1 MGNKVLSIEIGQ
13 QMTRICEVD
22 YKKRNPH
29 MYNCLSFE
37 TPVGVIED
45 GFIRDKLALATVLR
59 EQLNAAGLK
68 NDKVVF
74 TLSSNKIANREA
86 IIPLVKDNQ
95 IASIVATNAKDYF
108 PVNVEEYNITYSVLE
123 RINTKEVKQMRILVL
138 ASPALLVKGYF
149 ELAEMMNLH
158 IVSIDYT
165 GNSSYQLLRTQINS
179 GVNLVV
185 QINDQNTIIN
195 LLENENLLL
204 QRTLPYGSSSI
215 TQAVISNSVFRV
227 SNYVE
232 AMRLLTKEKILNP
245 HFDSADEVAFTLEDV
260 SEEYGLLSMK
270 ENAKS
275 DVTSSLGNL
284 LSNISRVIDYFVT
297 KHPGKKIENI
307 YITGEGSSI
316 QGLEQL
322 MTNEMGFEVKLLHQ
336 LTSVAFGKTNVDIEK
351 NQSIFLSC
359 VGAAIAPIDFTPA
372 EYNVKQVSNNGLLL
386 PLLLLGVSV
395 LGAIAIFLSS
405 FMIYRTA
412 ENKYEELQASL
423 AKIQDITQIYANY
436 QTAENNLKNVEAFDA
451 LTKNASEHLLEFI
464 AELEQKT
471 PVGNMTQ
478 TLTVQESSI
487 NIQATSTSK
496 EVLAKY
502 METLGTFES
511 LQSVSVSSYVETK
524 DENNMP
530 TVTYTIVC
538 TFK

>member
-29 MYNCLSFE
+29 MYNCISFE
-37 TPVGVIED
+37 TPVGVMED

-59 EQLNAAGLK
+59 EQLNAAGMK
-68 NDKVVF
+68 NDRVIF

-86 IIPLVKDNQ
+86 IIPLVKDSQ
-95 IASIVATNAKDYF
+95 VASIVSTNAKDYF
-108 PVNVEEYNITYSVLE
+108 PVNIEEYNITYSVLE
-123 RINTKEVKQMRILVL
+123 RINTKDVKQMRILVL
-138 ASPALLVKGYF
+138 AAPAMLVKGYF

-165 GNSSYQLLRTQINS
+165 GNSSYQLLRTQIQT
-179 GVNLVV
+179 GVNLIV

-195 LLENENLLL
+195 LLENDNLLL

-227 SNYVE
+227 STYVE

-245 HFDSADEVAFTLEDV
+245 RFDSTEEEPFTFDDV
-260 SEEYGLLSMK
+260 SEEYSMFSMK

-275 DVTSSLGNL
+275 DVTSSLGSL

-316 QGLEQL
+316 QGLDQL
-322 MTNEMGFEVKLLHQ
+322 ITNEMGFEVKLLHH
-336 LTSVAFGKTNVDIEK
+336 LTSVGFGKTNIEIEK

-359 VGAAIAPIDFTPA
+359 IGAAIAPIDFTPA
-372 EYNVKQVSNNGLLL
+372 EYTVRQVSNNALLL
-386 PLLLLGVSV
+386 PLLLLGISV

-405 FMIYRTA
+405 YLVYQDKQNQYKDLQNRL
-412 ENKYEELQASL
+412 EE
-423 AKIQDITQIYANY
+423 IQDITQIYANY

-451 LTKNASEHLLEFI
+451 LTKNASEHLLDFI
-464 AELEQKT
+464 DELEKKT
-471 PVGNMTQ
+471 PIGNMTQ
-478 TLTVQESSI
+478 TLTVKDNAVI
-487 NIQATSTSK
+487 IQATSTSK

-502 METLGTFES
+502 MEMLGTFES
-511 LQSVSVSSYVETK
+511 LRKVEVANYVETK

-530 TVTYTIVC
+530 TVTYTITC